1 MFGIITPAPSDV
13 PTVCGFETEQGA
25 PWGFWDNATYTA
37 MADGYHG
44 TPAGTMGCLGNPD
57 MSDEKGMAMADMMSE
72 FFTPRVYVSLVGPI
86 SDIGITEELAEK
98 VNIYPN
104 PANNF
109 ITINAN
115 NNTISSVKLYSVEGK
130 LLRSHTTNQTS
141 VIIEKNELTNGLYF
155 IELEVNKQTIK
166 KSVVFN

>member
-1 MFGIITPAPSDV
+1 
-13 PTVCGFETEQGA
+13 
-25 PWGFWDNATYTA
+25 
-37 MADGYHG
+37 
-44 TPAGTMGCLGNPD
+44 MGCLALLGNPD

-86 SDIGITEELAEK
+86 SNIGITEELVEK

-130 LLRSHTTNQTS
+130 LLRNYTTNQTS

-155 IELEVNKQTIK
+155 VELEVNNQTIK
-166 KSVVFN
+166 KSVIFN